1 MSDAMEDPT
10 SERLAYKALRIEDL
24 PKDLQPRELLSRVG
38 PRHVG
43 EDILLAIILRV
54 GVVGA
59 NAVETAKRL
68 LVAFGSLAALSSASY
83 REIVA
88 KNIPGI
94 GKTKALGIVAALE
107 LGRRCS
113 YAELIRNKNGDDKCI
128 KTTED
133 AYDLLV
139 PEVYGDKQ
147 ERFFVI
153 MLGPRNKVTAPPVE
167 IAKGQRDEVA
177 LQPNLVFEHPMKEG
191 ARAIVVAHNHPSG
204 DPEPSDGDIEM
215 TRKLVEVGKL
225 MNIPLLDHLIIGVPS
240 AGHSGFFSIAASG
253 LVEF

>member
-1 MSDAMEDPT
+1 MENQT
-10 SERLAYKALRIEDL
+10 GESVAYKALRIEDL
-24 PKDLQPRELLSRVG
+24 PKDLQPRELLGKVG

-43 EDILLAIILRV
+43 DDILLAVILRI

-68 LVAFGSLAALSSASY
+68 LVAFGSLDALSAASY

-88 KNIPGI
+88 KKIPGI

-113 YAELIRNKNGDDKCI
+113 YAELLKSKNGDAKYI

-133 AYDLLV
+133 AYDLLL

-147 ERFFVI
+147 ERFFVV
-153 MLGPRNKVTAPPVE
+153 MLGPRNKVMAPPVE

-204 DPEPSDGDIEM
+204 DPTPSEGDVEI
-215 TRKLVEVGKL
+215 TRKLVEAGKL
-225 MNIPLLDHLIIGVPS
+225 MNIPILDHLIIGVPS
-240 AGHSGFFSIAASG
+240 EGNSGFFSIAASG
-253 LVEF
+253 LVDF

>member
-1 MSDAMEDPT
+1 MGIAVNESI
-10 SERLAYKALRIEDL
+10 AYKALRIGDL
-24 PKDLQPRELLSRVG
+24 PKDLQPRELLAKVG

-43 EDILLAIILRV
+43 EDILLAVILRV

-68 LVAFGSLAALSSASY
+68 LVAFGSLSALSKASC

-88 KNIPGI
+88 KKIPGI

-113 YAELIRNKNGDDKCI
+113 YAEIMKSKKGGEKYVQ
-128 KTTED
+128 TTED
-133 AYDLLV
+133 VYDLIV

-147 ERFFVI
+147 ERFFVV
-153 MLGPRNKVTAPPVE
+153 MLGTRNKLLAPPLE

-191 ARAIVVAHNHPSG
+191 AKAIVVAHNHPSG
-204 DPEPSDGDIEM
+204 DPIPSDGDVEM
-215 TRKLVEVGKL
+215 TQKLVEVGHL
-225 MNIPLLDHLIIGVPS
+225 MNIPVLDHLIVGVPS
-240 AGHSGFFSIAASG
+240 DGHSGFFSIAASG
-253 LVEF
+253 LVDFR